1 MDDEL
6 LTIKEV
12 ASFLKTSE
20 FTIYRL
26 MRQGE
31 LPCIRKGNRFT
42 RIRRTDVDA
51 FLQKYTVIRRD

>member
-12 ASFLKTSE
+12 ASLLKASK
-20 FTIYRL
+20 FTVYRL

-31 LPCIRKGNRFT
+31 LPCIRKGKRFT
-42 RIRRTDVDA
+42 RIRKADVEG
-51 FLQKYTVIRRD
+51 FLQKYTVTRRG